1 MPRPMPTFVHVER
14 RRLRSRP
21 MAIKLARRA
30 RQHPRISR
38 LIALIGILLPL
49 LFLRNAFALHDDY
62 PPTDGPMHVVASGDT
77 LFAIALANGVSVS
90 DLVAW
95 NDLPD
100 PDALRVGQRL
110 RVGKVADPAPAPAMH
125 EYVVQPGDNLSAIGR
140 ALGVSVQQLVDWNGI
155 ADPDVIAMG
164 QVLIVG
170 AGAPAMSPP
179 RPTYAAGS
187 APNITKKPS
196 RNIWEGR
203 PFGEP
208 IAIVLHTAH
217 GSMEGMD
224 RWFQNDES
232 QHSAHFGV
240 GLDGRIHQYVELK
253 DRAWANGTIETGS
266 TWPGPAW
273 INPNHITVSIE
284 TEDLADASQPVTEA
298 QYQATLAAARIA
310 VKQYPKIR
318 YLVTHR
324 AISPET
330 RPSDPGSRWIRSGRF
345 AAMASELG
353 LEPVP

>member
-1 MPRPMPTFVHVER
+1 
-14 RRLRSRP
+14 
-21 MAIKLARRA
+21 MAVRLARRA
-30 RQHPRISR
+30 RQHPHISR
-38 LIALIGILLPL
+38 LIALIGLLLPL
-49 LFLRNAFALHDDY
+49 LFLRNAFALQDHY
-62 PPTDGPMHVVASGDT
+62 PPADGLMHVVSSGDT
-77 LFAIALANGVSVS
+77 LFAIALATGASVS

-95 NDLPD
+95 NDLVD
-100 PDALRVGQRL
+100 PDVLRVGQRL
-110 RVGKVADPAPAPAMH
+110 RVGKVPESVVAPAKQD
-125 EYVVQPGDNLSAIGR
+125 YVVQPGDTLSAIGR
-140 ALGVSVQQLVDWNGI
+140 TQGVSIQQLVDWNSI
-155 ADPDVIAMG
+155 ANPDVIAVG
-164 QVLIVG
+164 QVLVVG
-170 AGAPAMSPP
+170 AGAPATSPP
-179 RPTYAAGS
+179 RQTYTAGS
-187 APNITKKPS
+187 AANIMKKAS

-217 GSMEGMD
+217 GSLEGMD
-224 RWFQNDES
+224 HWFQDDES

-310 VKQYPKIR
+310 IKQYPKIR

-330 RPSDPGSRWIRSGRF
+330 RASDPGSRWIRSGRF
-345 AAMASELG
+345 AALASELG